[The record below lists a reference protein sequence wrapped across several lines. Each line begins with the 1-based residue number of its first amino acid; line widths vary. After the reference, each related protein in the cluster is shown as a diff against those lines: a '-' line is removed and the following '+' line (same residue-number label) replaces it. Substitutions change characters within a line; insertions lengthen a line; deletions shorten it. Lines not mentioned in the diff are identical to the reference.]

1 MNKFLSEI
9 DATLDL
15 IRPPNLIITA
25 LTVWVGG
32 VLVGGGEYL
41 LDSTLFMAAFAAA
54 LVAAG
59 GNAVNDAYD
68 EDIDLINR
76 PQRPIPSGRLDY
88 VKAFKLGG
96 GLLILGVGFS
106 FYLMP
111 SLGMIALTVAA
122 LLWMYSLWLKRTV
135 LLGNFAI
142 AFCGGMAF
150 IYGAA
155 AVENP
160 SGGMYPALFA
170 FLVHLGREIIKD
182 VEDVAGDRLC
192 GAMTLPVVMGNRSAL
207 KGAVIVLIAL
217 IIATFI
223 PYWTGKYSLNYLKLV
238 VILVDLPLL
247 LIILFLRKG
256 LESRGL
262 RWVSQ
267 ALKLIMVG
275 GLAALYVG

>member
-1 MNKFLSEI
+1 
-9 DATLDL
+9 
-15 IRPPNLIITA
+15 
-25 LTVWVGG
+25 
-32 VLVGGGEYL
+32 
-41 LDSTLFMAAFAAA
+41 
-54 LVAAG
+54 
-59 GNAVNDAYD
+59 
-68 EDIDLINR
+68 
-76 PQRPIPSGRLDY
+76 
-88 VKAFKLGG
+88 LGG

-155 AVENP
+155 AVEYP
-160 SGGMYPALFA
+160 PGGMYPALFA
-170 FLVHLGREIIKD
+170 FLIHLGREIIKD

-207 KGAVIVLIAL
+207 KGAAIVLISL

-223 PYWTGKYSLNYLKLV
+223 PYWVGKYSPTYLKLV

-262 RWVSQ
+262 RRVSQ

-275 GLAALYVG
+275 GLVALYVG

>member
-1 MNKFLSEI
+1 MNKLQRQI
-9 DATLDL
+9 DAMLDL

-32 VLVGGGEYL
+32 MLAGGREYL

-59 GNAVNDAYD
+59 GNAINDAYD

-76 PQRPIPSGRLDY
+76 PHRPIPSGRLDY
-88 VKAFKLGG
+88 INAFKLGG

-111 SLGMIALTVAA
+111 SLGMIALTIAA

-142 AFCGGMAF
+142 SFCGAMAF

-160 SGGMYPALFA
+160 TGGMYPAGFA
-170 FLVHLGREIIKD
+170 FLIHLGREIIKD

-207 KGAVIVLIAL
+207 KGAAIVLAIL

-223 PYWTGKYSLNYLKLV
+223 PYWTEKYSFKYLELV
-238 VILVDLPLL
+238 VLLVDLPLV

-256 LESRGL
+256 LESKGL
-262 RWVSQ
+262 RRVSL
-267 ALKLIMVG
+267 ALKLIMVA
-275 GLAALYVG
+275 GLVALYVG